1 MIWAILSDVHG
12 NLEALQSVV
21 EDFRN
26 EGAQQIVF
34 LGDAVGYGANP
45 NECLALLQELTDQ
58 RVAGNHDF
66 GVVGLTDVA
75 YFNPAARAAIE
86 WTREKLSEENR
97 RRLADLP
104 LVRQIGD
111 LTLVHSS
118 LDDPAEWH
126 YIRTIYD
133 AEECFLHLRTFLA
146 FLGHSHHPIIWAR
159 ERNGKMRSFEKAEA
173 ILEED
178 LQYIINVGSVGQ
190 PRDYNPRAAYAL
202 YDDIQRKYR
211 LKRVPYDIQTA
222 QEKILRAG
230 LPSSLAER
238 LALGQ

>member
-12 NLEALQSVV
+12 NLEALQSVA

-26 EGAQQIVF
+26 EGARQIVF

-45 NECLALLQELTDQ
+45 NECLALLRELTDQ

-66 GVVGLTDVA
+66 GAVGLTDAA
-75 YFNPAARAAIE
+75 YFNPAARTAIE

-97 RRLADLP
+97 RLLEDSP
-104 LVRQIGD
+104 LVRETGNV
-111 LTLVHSS
+111 TLVHSS
-118 LDDPAEWH
+118 LDDPAEWN
-126 YIRTIYD
+126 YILTIYD
-133 AEECFLHLRTFLA
+133 AEESFLRLGSFLA
-146 FLGHSHHPIIWAR
+146 FIGHSHRPIIFVR
-159 ERNGKMRSFEKAEA
+159 EKSGRMQSFEKAEA

-178 LQYIINVGSVGQ
+178 SQYIINVGSVGQ
-190 PRDYNPRAAYAL
+190 PRDHNPRAAYAL

-238 LALGQ
+238 LEFGQ